1 MKSISLAIKHTFV
14 IRDNIHL
21 CHLYTS
27 NLNEHEVLDDFYKK
41 VINFADRMFESQK
54 GIDPGFLIA
63 ISEIK
68 ISKSLNAVNLIEAY
82 QKSIIAIRDSLGEEE
97 GSISSIMDEIIELT
111 SSTLYKLRMD

>member
-1 MKSISLAIKHTFV
+1 MKSVSLAIKHTFT

-41 VINFADRMFESQK
+41 VIDFADRMFESQK
-54 GIDPGFLIA
+54 GIDPNFRIS

-68 ISKSLNAVNLIEAY
+68 ISKGLNAKKLIEAY
-82 QKSIIAIRDSLGEEE
+82 QKAIIDIRDSLNEEE
-97 GSISSIMDEIIELT
+97 GSISSIIDEIIELT
-111 SSTLYKLRMD
+111 SSTLYKLRME